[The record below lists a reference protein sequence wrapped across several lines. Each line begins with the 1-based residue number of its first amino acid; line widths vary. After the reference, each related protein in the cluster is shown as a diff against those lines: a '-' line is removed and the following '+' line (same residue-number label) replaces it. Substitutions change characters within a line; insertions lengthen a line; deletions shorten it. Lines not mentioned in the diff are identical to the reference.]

1 MRNWIA
7 KAAVAATLLAG
18 FAGSALAQTKLL
30 FSTFFPPQHPL
41 VRQVLQP
48 WAAAVQKETGGRVV
62 VEFSPTSL
70 APPPGQLDMVSK
82 GIADVTL
89 QFAGVVPNRLTT
101 MLITEVPGPVS
112 TSEAMS
118 LALWRTHE
126 KFFAKADEHKGIKL
140 LGLVALP
147 PQGVYGTKDEP
158 LSSIEQLKSAKV
170 ATTPGT
176 AARAYGAVTSGV
188 IAGPAVRYFELVS
201 KGMVDAYVSVTP
213 LDVMGFNLAR
223 YTKTSM
229 YLPGLGSAGSFSLVM
244 NEGKWKSLSPADQAA
259 VAKVSGEAF
268 SRRMKA
274 MDEAN
279 AAAIKSLQEAGVKF
293 VDAPAGFVGD
303 LSKAFAPVEKEWAS
317 EVGKRGVDGA
327 AAAAFYRAEQKR
339 AASGQ

>member
-1 MRNWIA
+1 MKKWIP
-7 KAAVAATLLAG
+7 AACAAALALA
-18 FAGSALAQTKLL
+18 AGSAVAETKLL

-41 VRQVLQP
+41 VKQVLVP
-48 WAAAVQKETGGRVV
+48 WAENVHKATGGSVTVV
-62 VEFSPTSL
+62 LSPTSL

-82 GIADVTL
+82 GIADVTV

-101 MLITEVPGPVS
+101 LLITEVPGPVS

-118 LALWRTHE
+118 VALWHTHE
-126 KFFAKADEHKGIKL
+126 KFFAKADEHKGTKL
-140 LGLVALP
+140 LSVFALP
-147 PQGVYGTKDEP
+147 PQGFFGTRDEP
-158 LSSIEQLKSAKV
+158 ITDIGQLKAAKI

-213 LDVMGFNLAR
+213 LDVTGFNLAR
-223 YTKTSM
+223 YTKTGM
-229 YLPGLGSAGSFSLVM
+229 NLPGLGTAGSFSLVM
-244 NEGKWKSLSPADQAA
+244 NEAKWKKLTPAEQAA

-268 SRRMKA
+268 ARSMGA
-274 MDEAN
+274 MDVAN
-279 AAAIKSLQEAGVKF
+279 KAAIKSMQEHGVKF
-293 VDAPAGFVGD
+293 MDAPPALVKD
-303 LSKAFAPVEKEWAS
+303 LGEAFSFVEKEWIA

-339 AASGQ
+339 AGAAQ